1 MPKNTRPSQIF
12 NTNGWENK
20 SWAEVEVA
28 QNQWDLL
35 KAQEDA
41 NNLERQKIN
50 LLQQEQEERRQE
62 EQARRARDNAILKA
76 QAELAQARLNEIKC
90 EEMGLDYNLL
100 NRFYNRLVGDKLATE
115 SQITELKEQLKE
127 AKKQLKGIKLD
138 LEITTRIEEIKKQ
151 IEYEKKHHLFRY
163 LFVTASR
170 LQSEITKASM
180 EWGKEDSKVIM
191 SDIDLYNELKNDS
204 PELYKKWEKIVED
217 LETQIKSKENLN
229 YSSCE
234 KLIKE
239 FNEFRL
245 SHYNIEFESYFLE
258 VFKTDLGLD
267 TSKVTKNGTIKD
279 YEEYMKEVLK

>member
-1 MPKNTRPSQIF
+1 MPKNIRPSHIF
-12 NTNGWENK
+12 NSNGWENK
-20 SWAEVEVA
+20 SWAEIEVA

-115 SQITELKEQLKE
+115 NQIKELKQELKE
-127 AKKQLKGIKLD
+127 AKNDLKEEELD
-138 LEITTRIEEIKKQ
+138 LEVVTKIEEIKKQ
-151 IEYEKKHHLFRY
+151 IEYERTHHPFKY
-163 LFVTASR
+163 LFITAPK
-170 LQSEITKASM
+170 LQSEINKVARK
-180 EWGKEDSKVIM
+180 WGEDIKVKLY
-191 SDIDLYNELKNDS
+191 DKDLYNEIKDETPAIVERLKN
-204 PELYKKWEKIVED
+204 KIKD
-217 LETQIKSKENLN
+217 IETQIKSKENLN

-267 TSKVTKNGTIKD
+267 TSKVTGNGTIKD
-279 YEEYMKEVLK
+279 YEEYMKKVLK

>member
-62 EQARRARDNAILKA
+62 EQARRARDNAILKV

-100 NRFYNRLVGDKLATE
+100 NRFYNRLVGDKLETE
-115 SQITELKEQLKE
+115 SQIKELKQELKQV
-127 AKKQLKGIKLD
+127 KQYIKETKLD
-138 LEITTRIEEIKKQ
+138 IDIITRLE
-151 IEYEKKHHLFRY
+151 
-163 LFVTASR
+163 
-170 LQSEITKASM
+170 EITKELNELKKQGFFQYMKKSGALRKEYIQVSDK
-180 EWGKEDSKVIM
+180 WGKDAFIILRDK
-191 SDIDLYNELKNDS
+191 DLYNQIKDESAEILEINM
-204 PELYKKWEKIVED
+204 KKAED
-217 LETQIKSKENLN
+217 IEMKIKSKENLN

-267 TSKVTKNGTIKD
+267 TSKVTNNGTIKD

>member
-1 MPKNTRPSQIF
+1 MPKNIRPSHIF
-12 NTNGWENK
+12 NSNGWENK
-20 SWAEVEVA
+20 SWAEIEVA

-62 EQARRARDNAILKA
+62 EQARRARDNALLKA

-100 NRFYNRLVGDKLATE
+100 NRFYNRLVGDKLITE
-115 SQITELKEQLKE
+115 SQIKELKQELKE
-127 AKKQLKGIKLD
+127 AKNDLKKYSLD
-138 LEITTRIEEIKKQ
+138 YEIITRLE
-151 IEYEKKHHLFRY
+151 
-163 LFVTASR
+163 
-170 LQSEITKASM
+170 EITKELDELKKQGFFQYMKKSKALRK
-180 EWGKEDSKVIM
+180 EYIKVADKWGKDSFIILRDK
-191 SDIDLYNELKNDS
+191 DLYNEIK
-204 PELYKKWEKIVED
+204 ELAPGNYKKAKEQVESI
-217 LETQIKSKENLN
+217 ETQIKSKENLN

-245 SHYNIEFESYFLE
+245 NHYNIEFESYFLE

-267 TSKVTKNGTIKD
+267 TSKVTNNGTIKD